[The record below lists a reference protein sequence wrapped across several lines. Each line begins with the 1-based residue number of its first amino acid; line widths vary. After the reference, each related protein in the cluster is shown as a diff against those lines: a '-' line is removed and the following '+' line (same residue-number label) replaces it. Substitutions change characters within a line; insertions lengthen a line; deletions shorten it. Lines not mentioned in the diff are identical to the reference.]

1 MVELTCVDLGTV
13 AWESALRLQLRL
25 VEKVKSSQRELAYL
39 LLGEHDPPVITL
51 GRRGLDEHVLA
62 SPARLAAE
70 GIEVHATDRGGE
82 ATYHGPGQLVAYPI
96 IRLDRRGRDVRAYVR
111 SLEQVAIDTLAR
123 FGVEAD
129 RRKGMPGVWVKEE
142 KIAAVG
148 VSVSRWV
155 THHGLALNVDVN
167 LEHFGL
173 FIPCGHSEMRVT
185 SLARLAAGRPDVS
198 RVKRV
203 FVECIVEELGF
214 DGWREIGARELEDA
228 WQRPR

>member
-1 MVELTCVDLGTV
+1 MAELTCVDLGRA
-13 AWESALRLQLRL
+13 AWEPTLRLQLRL
-25 VEKVKSSQRELAYL
+25 VEKVKSAQRELAYL
-39 LLGEHDPPVITL
+39 LLLEHDPPVITL

-96 IRLDRRGRDVRAYVR
+96 IRLNLRGRDVRAYVR
-111 SLEQVAIDTLAR
+111 SLEQVAIETLAR
-123 FGVEAD
+123 FKVEAG
-129 RRKGMPGVWVKEE
+129 RKKGMPGVWVKDE

-173 FIPCGHSEMRVT
+173 IVPCGHPETRVT
-185 SLARLAAGRPDVS
+185 SLSYLAGGRPDVS
-198 RVKRV
+198 RVKPV
-203 FVECIVEELGF
+203 LVECMVREFGF
-214 DGWREIGARELEDA
+214 DGWHEMKAGDLEDA
-228 WQRPR
+228 